1 MNKKILIGVLAA
13 AVLVIAI
20 VTGIMLLR
28 RPVAFNGSRVAN
40 PDAFLLTFTAMNGAD
55 SHTLSL
61 KSGDTLCVS
70 FAVEKGKIDVTIQAE
85 GQAPIYRGNGI
96 QTSSFE
102 LPISEAGN
110 YTIQIEAQRAAGTLE
125 FQVKAE

>member
-28 RPVAFNGSRVAN
+28 RPV
-40 PDAFLLTFTAMNGAD
+40 AMNGAD